1 MRFVLIVL
9 IMLFATGDVMADTSR
24 EDKIAYIIETEDLR
38 GQIIAY
44 KEEMIKRSI
53 EELDKDAIDDLS
65 EKQKSIIVEESAA
78 IVEEYVDDY
87 IKELVDVYE
96 EHITDDE
103 IDALYNFYRS
113 PEGLSLGSKLPAIW
127 RETFW
132 IDARYLELLS
142 ERAVSR
148 IAERLSQEG
157 NN

>member
-1 MRFVLIVL
+1 MQFVLIVL
-9 IMLFATGDVMADTSR
+9 IMLFATGDVMADQSR
-24 EDKIAYIIETEDLR
+24 EDKIAYIIETEDFR

-53 EELDKDAIDDLS
+53 EELSKDSVVELS
-65 EKQKSIIVEESAA
+65 EKEKSIMVEESAA
-78 IVEEYVDDY
+78 IVEEYIDDY
-87 IKELVDVYE
+87 IKDIVDVYI

-113 PEGLSLGSKLPAIW
+113 PEGISLGSKLPAIW
-127 RETFW
+127 RKIFW

-148 IAERLSQEG
+148 ITERLSQEG

>member
-1 MRFVLIVL
+1 MRFVVIVL
-9 IMLFATGDVMADTSR
+9 IMLFATSNVMADTSR
-24 EDKIAYIIETEDLR
+24 EDKIAYIIETEDFR

-53 EELDKDAIDDLS
+53 KELDKDSIDDLS

-113 PEGLSLGSKLPAIW
+113 PEGISLGSKLPEIW
-127 RETFW
+127 RKTFW

-157 NN
+157 ND

>member
-1 MRFVLIVL
+1 MRFVVIVL

-24 EDKIAYIIETEDLR
+24 EDKIAYIIETEDFR

-103 IDALYNFYRS
+103 IDALYNFYRRLIPQAPALQDMVTGVARRDRTQS
-113 PEGLSLGSKLPAIW
+113 EQTLHWRLPCLIF
-127 RETFW
+127 R
-132 IDARYLELLS
+132 AR
-142 ERAVSR
+142 
-148 IAERLSQEG
+148 
-157 NN
+157 

>member
-1 MRFVLIVL
+1 MRFVVIVL

-24 EDKIAYIIETEDLR
+24 EDKIAYIIETEDFR

-65 EKQKSIIVEESAA
+65 EKQKGIMVEESAA

-87 IKELVDVYE
+87 IKELVEVYE

-113 PEGLSLGSKLPAIW
+113 PEGISLGSKLPEIW
-127 RETFW
+127 RKTFW

-157 NN
+157 ND

>member
-1 MRFVLIVL
+1 MRLVLIVL
-9 IMLFATGDVMADTSR
+9 VTIFATGDVMADTSR
-24 EDKIAYIIETEDLR
+24 EDKIAYIIETEDFR

-44 KEEMIKRSI
+44 KQEMIKRSI
-53 EELDKDAIDDLS
+53 EELDKDSIDDLS

-87 IKELVDVYE
+87 IKELVDVYK

-113 PEGLSLGSKLPAIW
+113 PEGKSLGSKLPEIW
-127 RETFW
+127 RKIFW

-148 IAERLSQEG
+148 IAERLGQEG
-157 NN
+157 ND

>member
-9 IMLFATGDVMADTSR
+9 VTIFATGDVMADTSR
-24 EDKIAYIIETEDLR
+24 EDKIAYIIETEDFR

-53 EELDKDAIDDLS
+53 EELDKDSIDDLS

-87 IKELVDVYE
+87 IEELVDVYE

-113 PEGLSLGSKLPAIW
+113 PEGISLGSKLPEIW
-127 RETFW
+127 RKTFW

-157 NN
+157 ND